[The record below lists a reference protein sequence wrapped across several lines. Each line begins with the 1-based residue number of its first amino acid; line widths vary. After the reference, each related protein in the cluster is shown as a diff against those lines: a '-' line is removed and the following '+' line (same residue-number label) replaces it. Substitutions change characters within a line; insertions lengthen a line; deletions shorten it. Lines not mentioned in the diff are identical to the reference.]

1 MIAFGVTLSVLI
13 ALLALVRRRR
23 RDVKPIEVGTVSQ
36 GWLAEFKLGKRE
48 TTWD

>member
-13 ALLALVRRRR
+13 ALLAVVRRRR
-23 RDVKPIEVGTVSQ
+23 KVVRPIEVGTVSP

-48 TTWD
+48 VNWE

>member
-13 ALLALVRRRR
+13 ALLAVVRRRR
-23 RDVKPIEVGTVSQ
+23 REVRPIEVGTVSP

-48 TTWD
+48 VNWE